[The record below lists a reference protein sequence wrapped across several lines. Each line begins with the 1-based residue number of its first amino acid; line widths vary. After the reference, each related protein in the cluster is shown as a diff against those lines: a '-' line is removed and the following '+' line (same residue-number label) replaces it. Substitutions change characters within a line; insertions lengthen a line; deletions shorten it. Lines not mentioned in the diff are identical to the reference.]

1 MASVLD
7 RAPEGPSHLG
17 VAGMSE
23 TQEHRPRVL
32 IVEDELS
39 IVEAVKYALELE
51 GFQVVA
57 ASGGREGLETARRVN
72 PAIVLLDV
80 MLPGMSGL
88 DVCTQLRRDSD
99 VPIIMLTA
107 RDAEADKVSGLELGA
122 DDYITKPFS
131 MRELV
136 ARVRAQMRRAS
147 KSGTFAASNEVL
159 RGGSIELDIDAH
171 EVRLAGEAVAI
182 RPKEFDLLESLM
194 RRRGRLATREILI
207 DEVWGPDHYGATKT
221 LDVHIKR
228 LRQKLEADPSRPRHI
243 VTVRGL
249 GYKFVDE

>member
-1 MASVLD
+1 
-7 RAPEGPSHLG
+7 
-17 VAGMSE
+17 MSQA
-23 TQEHRPRVL
+23 QEHRPRVL
-32 IVEDELS
+32 IVEDEPS
-39 IVEAVKYALELE
+39 IVEAVKYALGLE

-57 ASGGREGLETARRVN
+57 ASGGREGLESARRVN

-88 DVCTQLRRDSD
+88 DVCTQLRRESD

-136 ARVRAQMRRAS
+136 ARVRAQMRRAN
-147 KSGTFAASNEVL
+147 KSGRLADSNEVL
-159 RGGSIELDIDAH
+159 RGGSIEVDIDAH
-171 EVRLAGEAVAI
+171 EVRLGGEIVPI

-207 DEVWGPDHYGATKT
+207 DEVWGPEYYGATKT

-228 LRQKLEADPSRPRHI
+228 LRQKLEADPSQPRHI